1 MVSASAPSGLGFSL
15 NPFHYVKVAA
25 QDVYH
30 VASNPNV
37 QRAAASAAQAYA
49 PAQYA
54 QASQYVDV
62 ARGLAPPGGAAPM
75 PMPPPGAVVQ
85 NDDGSEGDVV
95 HPNKIQKNKLLLP
108 IAIGGGALV
117 LLLLLR
123 R

>member
-1 MVSASAPSGLGFSL
+1 MVSASAPSGLGFSF
-15 NPFHYVKVAA
+15 NPFHYVKEIATN
-25 QDVYH
+25 Q
-30 VASNPNV
+30 NV

-49 PAQYA
+49 PGAYA
-54 QASQYVDV
+54 QANQYADV
-62 ARGLAPPGGAAPM
+62 ARGLIPPGGAQPM

-85 NDDGSEGDVV
+85 HEDGSEGVV
-95 HPNKIQKNKLLLP
+95 EHRSVIQKNKLLLP